1 MSDLPACLIAA
12 LIAVAPSCGAG
23 TSARLAINDPMGV
36 LCELTITTSYKKL
49 KIMNN
54 ISPDRTVLH
63 GVQTNR
69 YTQSNATERARPRA
83 ISTSKFKKSSN
94 T

>member
-1 MSDLPACLIAA
+1 M
-12 LIAVAPSCGAG
+12 AVAPSCGAG

-49 KIMNN
+49 KIINN
-54 ISPDRTVLH
+54 ISPDSTVLQ

-69 YTQSNATERARPRA
+69 QTQSNAAERARPPGNQHKW
-83 ISTSKFKKSSN
+83 SQKVK
-94 T
+94 